1 MTTAEPRR
9 AGATLAALNSG
20 SGLHKLVKMGSA
32 ASSYAPSD
40 VEVAHIEAQFT
51 GPDLHESAKELLQSS
66 ASEEVERRALLDR
79 MQEFDMVMDRVDA
92 HGSAK
97 MDGGLSDVHTA
108 STHGL
113 SFDSAQVRPFPP
125 ARPIRHQ
132 PRCAERTTERAT
144 RALWFFFSPP
154 SPPPARAP
162 RARSGFDPPRSR
174 RARIATTDPDPDPAV
189 HQGASIGFDVLDSA
203 AGKSIAPVI
212 HRGAPDHHHL
222 QTRCPYDGLA
232 GARSRVVAPEWRY
245 YFAAAQSAS
254 LENVLSAPP

>member
-125 ARPIRHQ
+125 RAPNSSPATLCGTNNRARH
-132 PRCAERTTERAT
+132 A
-144 RALWFFFSPP
+144 RALWFNFSPS

-174 RARIATTDPDPDPAV
+174 RARIATTDPDPDSTV

-203 AGKSIAPVI
+203 AFKSIAPVI

-222 QTRCPYDGLA
+222 QTRCPYDGLS
-232 GARSRVVAPEWRY
+232 GAR
-245 YFAAAQSAS
+245 
-254 LENVLSAPP
+254 

>member
-144 RALWFFFSPP
+144 RARCGFFLLPP
-154 SPPPARAP
+154 RLPPRAP
-162 RARSGFDPPRSR
+162 RARDRVSTLLDRAALGSR
-174 RARIATTDPDPDPAV
+174 RLTPIPIPPYIRARP
-189 HQGASIGFDVLDSA
+189 
-203 AGKSIAPVI
+203 
-212 HRGAPDHHHL
+212 
-222 QTRCPYDGLA
+222 
-232 GARSRVVAPEWRY
+232 
-245 YFAAAQSAS
+245 SAS
-254 LENVLSAPP
+254 TFSTAPRANPSPP